1 MTCHYETEIES
12 SVSYSKGNKSM
23 TISCKYVI
31 CILEVNDV
39 DVVVVVVVDTETGR
53 TSRWNLVILQYSP
66 FNLESSELVW
76 TVTNDD

>member
-1 MTCHYETEIES
+1 LGPINYETEIES

-39 DVVVVVVVDTETGR
+39 DVVVVVVVVVVDMETGR
-53 TSRWNLVILQYSP
+53 TSRWNLVILQ
-66 FNLESSELVW
+66 
-76 TVTNDD
+76 